1 MLEVLQ
7 KILIGVF
14 GCALIFFPIAY
25 RMMDRIR
32 FHGQMCVR
40 EMDDDLCRWIETSAE
55 LVSMSETGAAEIAEH
70 ARLADAY
77 RSAKPHRTAEKISLA
92 NEIYEIVRKAALDCY
107 GDARARA
114 LCAELDGIYSE
125 FSILAEDYNKN
136 AKKFNEQLDGGV
148 IGFFGKLF
156 RFRQEPILENLTNLK
171 C

>member
-25 RMMDRIR
+25 RMMDKIR

-40 EMDDDLCRWIETSAE
+40 EMDDDLRRWIETSAA
-55 LVSMSETGAAEIAEH
+55 LVSMNETGDAEITAYE
-70 ARLADAY
+70 RLANAF
-77 RSAKPHRTAEKISLA
+77 RSAKPHQTAEKIRLA
-92 NEIYEIVRKAALDCY
+92 NEIYEIVRKAALERY
-107 GDARARA
+107 GDARAQA
-114 LCAELDGIYSE
+114 LCAELGGIYSE
-125 FSILAEDYNKN
+125 FSVLAEDYNKN

-156 RFRQEPILENLTNLK
+156 RFRQEPILEDLTNLK